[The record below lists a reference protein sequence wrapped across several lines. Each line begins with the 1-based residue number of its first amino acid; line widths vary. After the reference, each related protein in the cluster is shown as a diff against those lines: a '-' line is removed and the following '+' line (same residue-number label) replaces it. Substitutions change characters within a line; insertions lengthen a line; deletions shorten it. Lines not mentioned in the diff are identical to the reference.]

1 MIDDSLFIQE
11 NGKTAF
17 ASTKN
22 NQLWV
27 PLIEKAFAKVLGS
40 YCRMDAYAKNQFTP
54 QNDTAAHLLTG
65 APAKR
70 YSIEK
75 HRTDSE
81 LRESF
86 WEEIKTV
93 D

>member
-1 MIDDSLFIQE
+1 
-11 NGKTAF
+11 
-17 ASTKN
+17 
-22 NQLWV
+22 
-27 PLIEKAFAKVLGS
+27 
-40 YCRMDAYAKNQFTP
+40 MDAYAKNQFTP

-70 YSIEK
+70 YSLEK

>member
-1 MIDDSLFIQE
+1 
-11 NGKTAF
+11 
-17 ASTKN
+17 
-22 NQLWV
+22 
-27 PLIEKAFAKVLGS
+27 
-40 YCRMDAYAKNQFTP
+40 MDAYEKNLFTP
-54 QNDTAAHLLTG
+54 QNDTAAHILTG

-70 YSIEK
+70 YGLEK